1 MIGVAG
7 VRVLS
12 ATVAIAGVVGLLLR
26 PAGVNANE
34 ELLDAGALKA
44 ESARSLVQSV
54 AQTLLEDIRANR
66 DQFDAQPALLHQRVQ
81 EVVFPHFDF
90 PLISRYVLGKAWQET
105 SAEDQQRFVDE
116 FSTLMLHTYGSALLA
131 IKDETVDFLPVSA
144 KPGASMVTV
153 KTEVRNGDEKPFP
166 VDYRLGSQTGE
177 WKVVDVKIDG
187 ISLVRTYRSE
197 YGAIVQRQ
205 GLEKLITA
213 LAERNRRNL

>member
-1 MIGVAG
+1 MLAVTGVISVLLAPIGV
-7 VRVLS
+7 S
-12 ATVAIAGVVGLLLR
+12 ATESS
-26 PAGVNANE
+26 PQ
-34 ELLDAGALKA
+34 A
-44 ESARSLVQSV
+44 ESLVAEDARSLVQSV
-54 AQTLLEDIRANR
+54 ALTLLTDIRSNR
-66 DQFDAQPALLHQRVQ
+66 DRFDAQPELLHQRVR

-90 PLISRYVLGKAWQET
+90 PLISRYVLGKAWKQT
-105 SAEDQQRFVDE
+105 SADDQQRFVDE

-131 IKDETVDFLPVSA
+131 IKDEAVEFLPVSA

-166 VDYRLGSQTGE
+166 VDYRLASQTGE

-205 GLEKLITA
+205 GLDELITA